1 MTAIV
6 KLDSFLLQHMLDRLA
21 PYAGRLY
28 ESGGSVMIVGELTA
42 VERLQ
47 PMSTDAEED
56 GRLGQVK
63 LRLTDAEVAPRAH
76 EHDLRNMQQ
85 AMYRIRSAAGTLD
98 EALSGGAHREV
109 ELAGAVLLDRAGIT
123 SAD

>member
-21 PYAGRLY
+21 PHAARLY

-63 LRLTDAEVAPRAH
+63 LRLTDAEVAPRVH
-76 EHDLRNMQQ
+76 EDDIRNLQQ
-85 AMYRIRSAAGTLD
+85 AMFRIRSSAGTLD
-98 EALSGGAHREV
+98 EVLSGGTHREV